1 MEARFGLTVPYTSIS
16 TQKWN
21 AAKPNLKQARS
32 YTLLCQLSLH
42 PTSRSSKRKRTGLE
56 GEEAHAGFVIS

>member
-32 YTLLCQLSLH
+32 YTLLCQLSLSI
-42 PTSRSSKRKRTGLE
+42 PPLE
-56 GEEAHAGFVIS
+56 AL